1 MTSGRALT
9 ACLIATLA
17 GAPAACATHR
27 ESTATQMVAGGDP
40 SQGPAV
46 MRALGCHGCHV
57 IPGVRAATGR
67 VGPPLDAMSE
77 RRYIAGAVDN
87 TPENLVRWLR
97 NPPGI
102 VPATAM
108 PDVGATESEAR
119 HMAAYLL
126 TLK

>member
-1 MTSGRALT
+1 MICGRVMTT
-9 ACLIATLA
+9 VVVVMLA
-17 GAPAACATHR
+17 SVGGACAR
-27 ESTATQMVAGGDP
+27 EDDTPTRVVAGGDP
-40 SQGPAV
+40 AQGPAV
-46 MRALGCHGCHV
+46 MRAHGCHGCHT

-67 VGPPLDAMSE
+67 VGPPLDAMAE

-87 TPENLVRWLR
+87 SPENLVRWLL
-97 NPPGI
+97 NPPSV

-126 TLK
+126 TLR